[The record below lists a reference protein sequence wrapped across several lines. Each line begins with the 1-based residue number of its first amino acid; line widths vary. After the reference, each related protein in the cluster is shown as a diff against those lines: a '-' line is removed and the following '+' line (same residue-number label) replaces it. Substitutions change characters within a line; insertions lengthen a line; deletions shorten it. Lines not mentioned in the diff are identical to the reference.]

1 MFEKK
6 IQKDRHKVRR
16 ILQIIL
22 FVICSGLIS
31 LSLMGE
37 YNNSSRLIKKN
48 TNNKNKVFYPYLR
61 HQDTIYV
68 LGDTYI
74 EVCIKKQYAY
84 LYQRND
90 PVFKFRISSGT
101 SRIKEGLD
109 TPPGLFTVQ
118 NKTPLAISKQFNN
131 AELFNWIG
139 FRGNI
144 GFHGL
149 KGSGYYYH
157 LGFRP
162 SSHGCIR
169 ISREDGEM
177 LYKKVKVGTPVLVYE
192 NEPAITLSFAQS
204 DDIDYTEDEI
214 INRNDKYFKELMT
227 YRINNLY
234 SGSAYR
240 LNQGRIFI
248 DGQIALRLGGLPIG
262 EKAKISRIQKLPVNI
277 SDNSI
282 LIDKL
287 KKVVNL
293 NTQDTLITKT
303 RTNTK

>member
-1 MFEKK
+1 M
-6 IQKDRHKVRR
+6 RR
-16 ILQIIL
+16 LLHIFFITFII
-22 FVICSGLIS
+22 GLIAIS
-31 LSLMGE
+31 LVGG
-37 YNNSSRLIKKN
+37 NSVSSDLL
-48 TNNKNKVFYPYLR
+48 NKNISNKKVFLSYLPK
-61 HQDTIYV
+61 QDTIYV

-74 EVCIKKQYAY
+74 EVCINRQYAF

-90 PVFKFRISSGT
+90 SIYKFRISSGT
-101 SRIKEGLD
+101 SKIKDGLD

-149 KGSGYYYH
+149 KGSGYYGH

-169 ISREDGEM
+169 ISREDGDF

-192 NEPAITLSFAQS
+192 KEPAVTLCFANLE
-204 DDIDYTEDEI
+204 DLDYTEDEI
-214 INRNDKYFKELMT
+214 IDRNDSYFKNLMNF
-227 YRINNLY
+227 RINNLY

-240 LNQGRIFI
+240 LNQGRVFL
-248 DGQIALRLGGLPIG
+248 DGKVALRLDGLPIG
-262 EKAKISRIQKLPVNI
+262 DKSKIAKYQKIPVMFEKHFFAY
-277 SDNSI
+277 
-282 LIDKL
+282 DKL
-287 KKVVNL
+287 
-293 NTQDTLITKT
+293 
-303 RTNTK
+303 RTNFKLNYQDSLIKN